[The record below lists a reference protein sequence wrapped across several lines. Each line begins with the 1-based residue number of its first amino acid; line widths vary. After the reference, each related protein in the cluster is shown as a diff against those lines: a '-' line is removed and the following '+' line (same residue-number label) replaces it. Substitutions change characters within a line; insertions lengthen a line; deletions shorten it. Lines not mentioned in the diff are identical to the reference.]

1 MTSENSNQTIITVVS
16 SDATKWCVQAICFDT
31 DFEMEPILSALPGA
45 KVLDETPLVVDYK
58 GAFASFL
65 PYGVLVY
72 WAGNEEILVEML
84 LRIEK
89 KLGAK
94 PIRVAGQTELNVSIN
109 HPEEMVSFR
118 EVQLQSLSVEHI
130 KVVSETFGQSLA
142 LNRCQNSVQELFSQC
157 RPLAQELQNKGNI
170 HLANREILKLV
181 GRILSLREET
191 LSKLALIDAPL
202 EAWQSERLTRLH
214 GQLYDRFNVK
224 QRLATLETKL
234 DYLLSLNETL
244 MNLIRHQ
251 ESHRLEW
258 IIILL
263 IVIEVIYSTIHFFV
277 PPA

>member
-1 MTSENSNQTIITVVS
+1 MTSDNSNQTIITVVS
-16 SDATKWCVQAICFDT
+16 SDAAKWCVRAICFET
-31 DFEMEPILSALPGA
+31 DFEMEPILSALPDA
-45 KVLDETPLVVDYK
+45 KILSEAPLVVDFK
-58 GAFASFL
+58 GTFASFL

-72 WAGNEEILVEML
+72 WAGSEELLVEIL
-84 LRIEK
+84 LRVEK

-94 PIRVAGQTELNVSIN
+94 PIRVAGQNELNVSIN

-118 EVQLQSLSVEHI
+118 EVQLQNLSVEHI

-214 GQLYDRFNVK
+214 SQLYDRFNVK

-277 PPA
+277 PPL

>member
-1 MTSENSNQTIITVVS
+1 MASESSNQTIITVVS
-16 SDATKWCVQAICFDT
+16 SDATTWLVRAICFDM
-31 DFEMEPILSALPGA
+31 DFEMEVILSALPDA
-45 KVLDETPLVVDYK
+45 KVLYESPLVVEFK
-58 GAFASFL
+58 GTFASFFSF
-65 PYGVLVY
+65 GVLVY
-72 WAGNEEILVEML
+72 WAGNEENLVEMM

-89 KLGAK
+89 KFGTK
-94 PIRVAGQTELNVSIN
+94 PIRVSGQNELSVSVN
-109 HPEEMVSFR
+109 HPEEAVSFR

-130 KVVSETFGQSLA
+130 KVVSETLGQSLA
-142 LNRCQNSVQELFSQC
+142 LNRCQSSVHELFSQC
-157 RPLAQELQNKGNI
+157 RPLVQELQSKGNI

-202 EAWQSERLTRLH
+202 EAWQSERFTRLH
-214 GQLYDRFNVK
+214 SQLYDRFNVK

-263 IVIEVIYSTIHFFV
+263 IVIEVIYSTIHFFI
-277 PPA
+277 PPM